1 MRGGVV
7 VVVFVKVEERSA
19 DKIPNLFSHPVLCPS
34 CLIFF
39 GFFHFVM
46 VSEVGFE
53 LTKIICRNYAVLETI
68 LLIESTTVILF

>member
-39 GFFHFVM
+39 GFFHF
-46 VSEVGFE
+46 SPNQIKK
-53 LTKIICRNYAVLETI
+53 LNLN
-68 LLIESTTVILF
+68 

>member
-34 CLIFF
+34 CLIFLAF
-39 GFFHFVM
+39 SIF
-46 VSEVGFE
+46 
-53 LTKIICRNYAVLETI
+53 LPTR
-68 LLIESTTVILF
+68 